1 VGLYQK
7 YGKIPPIQGVC
18 VNYNELLS
26 LQSHLKT
33 FKTIHKAKRID
44 DNTVILRFDKE
55 FEYGFIM
62 NRGNS
67 NVYKTKQGT
76 FLQNYNAP
84 FDNLLEQLVTNSK
97 IISIDIVSNDRV
109 LRFTLQSKNSYKTQ
123 TIYLQFEFTGKF
135 TNIIILNEDETIIE
149 ALRHIDSSK
158 SFRVIR
164 PNIKLIPLIP
174 RTQKVDT
181 AYIDIEKI
189 LTQNYENTQ
198 KSKIDNVRHR
208 LLSSML
214 TKQKSLKKILASM
227 PQIEELENESTINNL
242 YGTIILSNLNKITP
256 YSLKFDT
263 FDFEGNPISIQLP
276 KDISVNK
283 MGNYFFNKAKKAKKR
298 ALHIYIQKENISG
311 KLDFLD
317 TTINLIKNAKDYEQ
331 LSFFIPQKSSQK
343 KSKNIDE
350 NLNLVWV
357 EGYKVY
363 IGRNKNENKTLLEIS
378 KSNDIWMH
386 IKDISS
392 SHVIIKTDKQNVPS
406 SVIKNAAQLCVE
418 YSSKNAG
425 DYIVDYTKRKFVKP
439 TGEANVFYTNYD
451 SIFIRKEGIEIRT

>member
-1 VGLYQK
+1 M
-7 YGKIPPIQGVC
+7 
-18 VNYNELLS
+18 NYNELLS

-84 FDNLLEQLVTNSK
+84 FDNLLEQLATNSK
-97 IISIDIVSNDRV
+97 IISVDIVSNDRV

-174 RTQKVDT
+174 RAQKTDT
-181 AYIDIEKI
+181 AYIDIENI

-198 KSKIDNVRHR
+198 KSKIDNVRHK

-214 TKQKSLKKILASM
+214 TKQKSLKKILISM
-227 PQIEELENESTINNL
+227 PQIEELENESIINNL
-242 YGTIILSNLNKITP
+242 YGTIVLSNLNKITP

-298 ALHIYIQKENISG
+298 ALHIYIQKENING

-317 TTINLIKNAKDYEQ
+317 TTINLIQNAKDYEQ

-343 KSKNIDE
+343 KSKSIDE
-350 NLNLVWV
+350 NLNLVWI
-357 EGYKVY
+357 ENYKVY

-386 IKDISS
+386 IRDVSS

-439 TGEANVFYTNYD
+439 AGEANVFYTNYD

>member
-1 VGLYQK
+1 
-7 YGKIPPIQGVC
+7 
-18 VNYNELLS
+18 
-26 LQSHLKT
+26 
-33 FKTIHKAKRID
+33 
-44 DNTVILRFDKE
+44 
-55 FEYGFIM
+55 
-62 NRGNS
+62 
-67 NVYKTKQGT
+67 
-76 FLQNYNAP
+76 
-84 FDNLLEQLVTNSK
+84 
-97 IISIDIVSNDRV
+97 
-109 LRFTLQSKNSYKTQ
+109 
-123 TIYLQFEFTGKF
+123 
-135 TNIIILNEDETIIE
+135 
-149 ALRHIDSSK
+149 
-158 SFRVIR
+158 
-164 PNIKLIPLIP
+164 
-174 RTQKVDT
+174 
-181 AYIDIEKI
+181 
-189 LTQNYENTQ
+189 
-198 KSKIDNVRHR
+198 
-208 LLSSML
+208 
-214 TKQKSLKKILASM
+214 
-227 PQIEELENESTINNL
+227 
-242 YGTIILSNLNKITP
+242 LSNLNKITP

>member
-1 VGLYQK
+1 M
-7 YGKIPPIQGVC
+7 
-18 VNYNELLS
+18 NYNELLS

-97 IISIDIVSNDRV
+97 IISVDIVSNDRV

-174 RTQKVDT
+174 RVQKTDT
-181 AYIDIEKI
+181 AYIDIENI

-198 KSKIDNVRHR
+198 KSKIDNVRHK

-214 TKQKSLKKILASM
+214 TKQKSLKKILISM
-227 PQIEELENESTINNL
+227 PQIEELENESIINNL

-298 ALHIYIQKENISG
+298 ALHIYIQKENING

-317 TTINLIKNAKDYEQ
+317 TTINLIQNAKDYEQ

-343 KSKNIDE
+343 KSKSIDE
-350 NLNLVWV
+350 NLNLVWI
-357 EGYKVY
+357 ENYKVY

-386 IKDISS
+386 IRDVSS

-439 TGEANVFYTNYD
+439 AGEANVFYTNYD